1 MKDKDAA
8 EARGLRQEDSQHS
21 VEVEDSIV
29 ISNWGQG
36 RGGLSMAPT
45 VSAEVEG
52 AACDSA
58 EEVTGLARVD
68 TRKEG
73 KEGP

>member
-1 MKDKDAA
+1 MWRWKNKACTGGRFD
-8 EARGLRQEDSQHS
+8 L
-21 VEVEDSIV
+21 

-36 RGGLSMAPT
+36 RGRLSMAPT

-58 EEVTGLARVD
+58 EVTGLARVD